1 MFNEKK
7 IKYKSIV
14 AAKLSIEQYLKKI
27 RTYLRDMID
36 DLRIINLT
44 TKNNIMSTK
53 DTRKTFDAFKK

>member
-7 IKYKSIV
+7 IKYKSIG